1 MLFEDQL
8 FKYPPKKSKINEN
21 DVIISKKDLISEK
34 HKNER
39 AISVQ
44 DQVVSF
50 SLFDLSVWT

>member
-8 FKYPPKKSKINEN
+8 FKYPPKKSKIYEN

-44 DQVVSF
+44 DQAVSF
-50 SLFDLSVWT
+50 FVV